1 MKTHTLFQANRR
13 MDRVRLSDRR
23 KSDRRIQTHHSP
35 KHRYDFER
43 SPIIVDDK
51 GGVMTHVITYPYVV
65 PIYCNYGKYD
75 LNNLN
80 QDYHITTTTTTTT
93 TAPNNS
99 PWDKI
104 EDIQLPD
111 SFDDNIHSVFSLK
124 NYKQYV
130 AEKEAELH
138 DSDYKDGVLVTSND
152 KTNDDDI
159 HGETVENE
167 DDYKKKTRDYLKQT
181 YFKTFFSSNN

>member
-1 MKTHTLFQANRR
+1 
-13 MDRVRLSDRR
+13 MDRVRHSDRR

-65 PIYCNYGKYD
+65 PIYYNYGKYD

-93 TAPNNS
+93 SAPGN

-159 HGETVENE
+159 HGETVKNE
-167 DDYKKKTRDYLKQT
+167 DDHKRKTRDYLKQT

>member
-1 MKTHTLFQANRR
+1 MGYYAVVNLQAAEGPQ
-13 MDRVRLSDRR
+13 LPYKEP
-23 KSDRRIQTHHSP
+23 KSLKR
-35 KHRYDFER
+35 
-43 SPIIVDDK
+43 
-51 GGVMTHVITYPYVV
+51 
-65 PIYCNYGKYD
+65 
-75 LNNLN
+75 
-80 QDYHITTTTTTTT
+80 TTTS
-93 TAPNNS
+93 APGN

-138 DSDYKDGVLVTSND
+138 DSDYKDGVLVTS

-159 HGETVENE
+159 QGETIKNE
-167 DDYKKKTRDYLKQT
+167 DDYKKRRK
-181 YFKTFFSSNN
+181 S